1 MQVPVTAI
9 YRKNLQSQATTVVNI
24 GGGGSSKSHSL
35 QQLFIYYLTE
45 QKSYKLLVTRKTFP
59 SLRQSAYRLIVEL
72 LEEYGIYS
80 HCIHNKSEHTIKLGN
95 SLMQF
100 SSIDDPEK
108 IKSTEWDFIFME
120 EASDFTWQDYFQL
133 SLRLNRTKGAKPKI
147 YLAFNPI
154 DEYGWFNEE
163 LKEESDIEWIHSTYR
178 DNPFLSKTFIDR
190 LRSIKDPELRKIY
203 AEGLYGHITGLI
215 FTDTTIVEKMPD
227 EYQLLGYWLDFGFSN
242 DPTSFGILGLQNGE
256 LWADEL
262 IYETGLTNVP
272 PLINDN
278 PDMLDINNIHY
289 HLRRNGVPQ
298 DAKII
303 ADSAEPKSIEELY
316 GAGWNVHPA
325 PKGPDSIKAGI
336 DIVKRY
342 PMNITKRSIGLI
354 RESKM
359 YKWAQDKDGKELNKP
374 VDRDNHSWDGIR
386 YVCLSEI
393 GEPAGRI
400 IDVSTV

>member
-1 MQVPVTAI
+1 M
-9 YRKNLQSQATTVVNI
+9 
-24 GGGGSSKSHSL
+24 
-35 QQLFIYYLTE
+35 
-45 QKSYKLLVTRKTFP
+45 
-59 SLRQSAYRLIVEL
+59 RQSAYRLIVEL